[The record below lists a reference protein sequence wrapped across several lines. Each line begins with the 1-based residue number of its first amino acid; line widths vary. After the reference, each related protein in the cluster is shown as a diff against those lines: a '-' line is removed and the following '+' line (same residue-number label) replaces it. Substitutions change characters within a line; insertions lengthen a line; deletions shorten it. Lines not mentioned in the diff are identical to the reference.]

1 MLDFMEYMATRADLE
16 DQMRQSKLAES
27 AEVNALVLKSNSEKG
42 ALRSALD
49 KMKSE
54 THQRIQ
60 QIEWS
65 TGTEI
70 RTLRERHKQ
79 NRKSIFME
87 IHKLEAEWKSQNM
100 EEKEV
105 VV

>member
-1 MLDFMEYMATRADLE
+1 MEYMATRADLE

-27 AEVNALVLKSNSEKG
+27 AEVDALVLKSNSEKG

-54 THQRIQ
+54 TRQRIQ
-60 QIEWS
+60 KIEWS
-65 TGTEI
+65 TGADVRTI
-70 RTLRERHKQ
+70 REKHKQ
-79 NRKSIFME
+79 NRKSIYLE

-105 VV
+105 AV